1 MKVETRDCV
10 VIGGGPAGSTF
21 AAIVAKYAPDLSV
34 TVLERAHHPRYHVGE
49 STIPVING
57 VFHDLEIFDTLYDG
71 RFVRKMGV
79 TFVWGTD
86 RRPWDADYL
95 KIETFSR
102 DDGQV
107 INVVGQDFSELMRR
121 EMKRDIPLTAI
132 NVRRAEFDELLLRQ
146 AQHFGAE
153 VREGVEATAIH
164 RDAAGAISGV
174 SWRDEHGGEGRI
186 DTPFVLDA
194 SGLRAMLT
202 RGKRVYDENLAN
214 FAVNG
219 YLRGADWKVLY
230 RGRTDASTVFIVT
243 VPQGWIWYIPIGPD
257 MMSVGAVTNTAH
269 FKDRLREV
277 DLESFFWEMV
287 HSAPEIA
294 PLIKNASLRDD
305 VIPGGKRVTAHR
317 DWSGWAESPVGPGF
331 AAAGDA
337 AIFIDPVL
345 SSGVTLAVQSG
356 HRAAYTFMT
365 ARERPSE
372 GPEMWRAYADYIRGE
387 AGSYLQLARYY
398 YGNNRA
404 IESWWWQAQRLVN
417 QSGRLDLSDRSAFT
431 MATAG
436 FFPHPRAISI
446 EIMAPLLRGLTGAEA
461 DLFNIYHDDG
471 VGDLDG
477 LLDAELRMRTPF
489 RLALRAE
496 ADPRTHPGRL
506 STFYDLVADDFAFAH
521 RYAAAPCRIA
531 PALAPVVEA
540 MPRFVRVAD
549 LIEAAPGLLPPG
561 FAPADDIRR
570 STLAIVRNAAK
581 KGFVEIVP
589 AETSREEP
597 MEAVSA

>member
-1 MKVETRDCV
+1 MKIEKRDCV

-21 AAIVAKYAPDLSV
+21 AAIVAKYAPDVSV
-34 TVLERAHHPRYHVGE
+34 TLLERAHHPRYHIGE

-57 VFHDLEIFDTLYDG
+57 VFHELELFDTLYDG

-79 TFVWGTD
+79 TFVWGAD
-86 RRPWDADYL
+86 RQPWDADYL
-95 KIETFSR
+95 EIEKYES
-102 DDGQV
+102 DGAQV

-121 EMKRDIPLTAI
+121 EMRRDIPLTSI
-132 NVRRAEFDELLLRQ
+132 NVRRAEFDHLLIQQ
-146 AQHFGAE
+146 AAKFGAE

-164 RDAAGAISGV
+164 YDADGAVAGV
-174 SWRDEHGGEGRI
+174 SWRDEAGAEGRI
-186 DTPFVLDA
+186 EAPFVLDA

-202 RGKRVYDENLAN
+202 RGKRVYDAGLAN

-219 YLRGADWKVLY
+219 YLRGADWKVLF
-230 RGRTDASTVFIVT
+230 RGRQDASTVFIVT
-243 VPQGWIWYIPIGPD
+243 VPQGWIWYIPVAPD
-257 MMSVGAVTNTAH
+257 IMSVGAVTNTAH

-277 DLESFFWEMV
+277 DLETFFWEMV
-287 HSAPEIA
+287 RQAPEIA
-294 PLIKNASLRDD
+294 PLIANAALRDD

-317 DWSGWAESPVGPGF
+317 DWSGWAESPIGPGF

-365 ARERPSE
+365 ARERPAE
-372 GPEMWRAYADYIRGE
+372 RDALWRAYADYIRGE
-387 AGSYLQLARYY
+387 AGSYLQLARFY

-404 IESWWWQAQRLVN
+404 AESWWWQAQRLVN

-436 FFPHPRAISI
+436 FFPHPRAISV
-446 EIMAPLLRGLTGAEA
+446 EIMAPLIRGLTGAEA

-471 VGDLDG
+471 VGELDG
-477 LLDAELRMRTPF
+477 LLDAEIRVRTPF

-496 ADPRTHPGRL
+496 ADPKVCPGRL
-506 STFYDLVADDFAFAH
+506 STFHDLVADDFAFAH
-521 RYAAAPCRIA
+521 RYAAAPCKIA
-531 PALAPVVEA
+531 PSLGPVVEA
-540 MPRFVRVAD
+540 IPRFSRVAD
-549 LIEAAPGLLPPG
+549 LVEAAPGLLPPG
-561 FAPADDIRR
+561 FAPAADIRR
-570 STLAIVRNAAK
+570 STLVILRNAAK
-581 KGFVEIVP
+581 KGFVELV
-589 AETSREEP
+589 A
-597 MEAVSA
+597 

>member
-1 MKVETRDCV
+1 MKIEKRDCV

-21 AAIVAKYAPDLSV
+21 AAIVAKYAPDVSV
-34 TVLERAHHPRYHVGE
+34 TLLERAHHPRYHIGE

-57 VFHDLEIFDTLYDG
+57 VFHELELFDTLYDG

-79 TFVWGTD
+79 TFVWGAD
-86 RRPWDADYL
+86 RQPWDADYL
-95 KIETFSR
+95 EIEKYEN
-102 DDGQV
+102 DGAQV

-121 EMKRDIPLTAI
+121 EMRRDIPLTSI
-132 NVRRAEFDELLLRQ
+132 NVRRAEFDHLLIQQ
-146 AQHFGAE
+146 AAKFGAE

-164 RDAAGAISGV
+164 HDDDGAVAGV
-174 SWRDEHGGEGRI
+174 SWRDEAGGEGRI
-186 DTPFVLDA
+186 ETPFVLDA

-202 RGKRVYDENLAN
+202 RGKRVYDAGLAN

-219 YLRGADWKVLY
+219 YLRGADWKVLF
-230 RGRTDASTVFIVT
+230 RGRQDASTVFIVT
-243 VPQGWIWYIPIGPD
+243 VPQGWIWYIPVAPD
-257 MMSVGAVTNTAH
+257 IMSVGAVTNTAH

-277 DLESFFWEMV
+277 DLETFFWEMV
-287 HSAPEIA
+287 RQAPEIA
-294 PLIKNASLRDD
+294 PLIANAELRDD

-317 DWSGWAESPVGPGF
+317 DWSGWAESPIGPGF

-365 ARERPSE
+365 ARERPAE
-372 GPEMWRAYADYIRGE
+372 RDALWRAYADYIRGE
-387 AGSYLQLARYY
+387 AGSYLQLARFY

-404 IESWWWQAQRLVN
+404 AESWWWQAQRLVN

-436 FFPHPRAISI
+436 FFPHPRAISV
-446 EIMAPLLRGLTGAEA
+446 EIMAPLIRGLTGAEA

-471 VGDLDG
+471 VGELDG
-477 LLDAELRMRTPF
+477 LLDAVIRVRTPF

-496 ADPRTHPGRL
+496 ADPKTSPGRL
-506 STFYDLVADDFAFAH
+506 STFHDLVADDFAFAH
-521 RYAAAPCRIA
+521 RYAAAPCKIA
-531 PALAPVVEA
+531 PALGPVVDA
-540 MPRFVRVAD
+540 IPRFSRVAD
-549 LIEAAPGLLPPG
+549 LVEAAPGLLPPG
-561 FAPADDIRR
+561 FAPAADIRR
-570 STLAIVRNAAK
+570 STLVILRNAAK
-581 KGFVEIVP
+581 KGFVEL
-589 AETSREEP
+589 
-597 MEAVSA
+597 VS